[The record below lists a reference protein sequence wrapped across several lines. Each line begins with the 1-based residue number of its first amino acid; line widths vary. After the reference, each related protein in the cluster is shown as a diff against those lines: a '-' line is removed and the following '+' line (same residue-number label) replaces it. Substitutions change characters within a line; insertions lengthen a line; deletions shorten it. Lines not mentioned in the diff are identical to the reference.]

1 MDANLTIP
9 LSPNRSNLSEHL
21 SQLIL
26 ELIRSENLRPG
37 ERLPSV
43 SALAERFAVAT
54 PTLREALRRLEAM
67 GAIKIRH
74 GSGIFVLEGLG
85 RAVMANPH
93 YGRLD
98 AQEIMDL
105 LEARLLIE
113 PRLAELTAQRATE
126 DEIATLESL
135 LGRAEAHLEG
145 DDKALHDA
153 NASFHAAIARYS
165 GNQILFGT
173 IQSLAGLYSY
183 EQLVM
188 IELYNARSRDHDDHR
203 RIFRAIRDRDA
214 ERAGHLMRHHL
225 EEVRSVIET
234 KLKGGASNRVL
245 VTTERNKR

>member
-1 MDANLTIP
+1 MDANVTIP
-9 LSPNRSNLSEHL
+9 ISPNRSNLSEHL

-26 ELIRSENLRPG
+26 DLIRAENLRPG

-43 SALAERFAVAT
+43 SALAERFSVAT

-67 GAIKIRH
+67 GAIRIRH
-74 GSGIFVLEGLG
+74 GSGIYVLDGFD
-85 RAVMANPH
+85 RAVMVNPH
-93 YGRLD
+93 YGQLD
-98 AQEIMDL
+98 AHEIMDL

-113 PRLAELTAQRATE
+113 PRLAELTAQRATG

-135 LGRAEAHLEG
+135 LGRAEAHLDG

-153 NASFHAAIARYS
+153 NASFHTAIARFS
-165 GNQILFGT
+165 GNEILFGI

-203 RIFRAIRDRDA
+203 QIFQAIRDHNATEAR
-214 ERAGHLMRHHL
+214 RLMQHHL
-225 EEVRSVIET
+225 EEVRSVIAV
-234 KLKGGASNRVL
+234 KLKGGEPNRPL
-245 VTTERNKR
+245 ANAKPK